1 MFRSNW
7 RFGHS
12 SLPRVLTSG
21 VHNEI
26 VRRGKIVRG
35 GRIMEGLDPI
45 KSRNNAHALNNI
57 SMEFHCAYI
66 FKMIGDAEDRYRMKR
81 SIDRRR

>member
-1 MFRSNW
+1 
-7 RFGHS
+7 
-12 SLPRVLTSG
+12 
-21 VHNEI
+21 
-26 VRRGKIVRG
+26 
-35 GRIMEGLDPI
+35 MEGLDPI